1 MKSTAYNRVRSELI
15 HYANLNLI
23 DFPNPFPYNHYH
35 RNISRFIQ
43 NTQEGDYPDMGQYD
57 KYVKPLTFTDH
68 GYGSFRQGTRLGPE
82 DLDMDVIIEFGTY
95 WSGGQIGESHKHDYN
110 QVHYWFSGNTDD
122 MSNLGAEVDVF
133 LGEENERHMLTSST
147 AIGIPAGMPHM
158 PANILKMD
166 RRIFLLEISNTA
178 QPEKIPVESEKGRF
192 ENQPLA
198 GFGSKYMNQFIRVP
212 FIRKGPWSYG
222 QLNPDDSGGH
232 LGVINGKDTGFDF
245 IIMCETLKKAPYR
258 FGPIP
263 DKPHVHQNPE
273 ILLFMG
279 ANTDDI
285 TKLGGEAE
293 IALGK
298 EMELHKIT
306 QPTAVIV
313 PGGLPHN
320 PLTITKVETPFIMT
334 DVRPFGMEPPSS
346 RTSPDL

>member
-1 MKSTAYNRVRSELI
+1 
-15 HYANLNLI
+15 
-23 DFPNPFPYNHYH
+23 
-35 RNISRFIQ
+35 
-43 NTQEGDYPDMGQYD
+43 
-57 KYVKPLTFTDH
+57 
-68 GYGSFRQGTRLGPE
+68 
-82 DLDMDVIIEFGTY
+82 
-95 WSGGQIGESHKHDYN
+95 
-110 QVHYWFSGNTDD
+110 
-122 MSNLGAEVDVF
+122 
-133 LGEENERHMLTSST
+133 
-147 AIGIPAGMPHM
+147 
-158 PANILKMD
+158 
-166 RRIFLLEISNTA
+166 
-178 QPEKIPVESEKGRF
+178 
-192 ENQPLA
+192 
-198 GFGSKYMNQFIRVP
+198 MNQFIRVP

-279 ANTDDI
+279 ADTDDI

-298 EMELHKIT
+298 EMELHRIT

-320 PLTITKVETPFIMT
+320 PLTITKVDTPFIMT

>member
-1 MKSTAYNRVRSELI
+1 
-15 HYANLNLI
+15 
-23 DFPNPFPYNHYH
+23 
-35 RNISRFIQ
+35 
-43 NTQEGDYPDMGQYD
+43 MGLYD
-57 KYVKPLTFTDH
+57 KYVKPLTFTDY

-82 DLDMDVIIEFGTY
+82 DLGMDVIIEFGTF
-95 WSGGQIGESHKHDYN
+95 WSAGKMGTESYRPHKHDFN
-110 QVHYWFSGNTDD
+110 QVLYWFSANTDD
-122 MSNLGAEVDVF
+122 MSELSAEIELF
-133 LGEENERHMLTSST
+133 LGEETERHMLTAST
-147 AIGIPAGMPHM
+147 AVGIPAGMPHM
-158 PANILKMD
+158 PANILRMGH
-166 RRIFLLEISNTA
+166 RFIFMEISAAAKYEATDL
-178 QPEKIPVESEKGRF
+178 PFEKGQLD
-192 ENQPLA
+192 NKPLA
-198 GFGSKYMNQFIRVP
+198 GFRSKYQSQFIRVP

-222 QLNPDDSGGH
+222 QDNPDDSGGH

-245 IIMCETLKKAPYR
+245 IIMCESLKKAPYR

-279 ANTDDI
+279 ANKNDLSQ
-285 TKLGGEAE
+285 LGGEAE

-298 EMELHKIT
+298 EMELHRIT

-320 PLTITKVETPFIMT
+320 PLTITKVDVPFIMT